1 MHKVLV
7 VDADPN
13 VCAQL
18 KESLELVGC
27 MVEQTAVGKESLDLL
42 SLGIEVLITEVH
54 LPDMP
59 AWELVPQVH
68 AFDPRLP
75 VIAITD
81 DDSWET
87 SRKMRTKGEG
97 LFYYALK
104 PLDLR
109 EMQKVVDCAIRWRQR
124 LQASYR

>member
-7 VDADPN
+7 VDADPH

-18 KESLELVGC
+18 KQSLESVGYRVAETAAGKDALVRVSAG
-27 MVEQTAVGKESLDLL
+27 VDA
-42 SLGIEVLITEVH
+42 LIAEVH

-59 AWELVPQVH
+59 AWELVPQIRAV
-68 AFDPRLP
+68 DPQLP
-75 VIAITD
+75 IIAVTE

-87 SRKMRTKGEG
+87 SRKMRTNGERI
-97 LFYYALK
+97 FYYALK

-109 EMQKVVDCAIRWRQR
+109 EMQKVVGSAIRWRQR
-124 LQASYR
+124 LAAQHA